1 MSSTQCQAPSTAG
14 VERTF
19 RARSTMARWA
29 GSATGWLSSAVTGWP
44 TPYAPALGPKAT
56 SRVFF
61 ALGMPV
67 SKVRTLRP
75 GAPSPSSVL
84 TRTV

>member
-1 MSSTQCQAPSTAG
+1 
-14 VERTF
+14 
-19 RARSTMARWA
+19 MARCA
-29 GSATGWLSSAVTGWP
+29 GSRTGWLSSAVMGCP

-61 ALGMPV
+61 APGLPV
-67 SKVRTLRP
+67 SKVSTLRP